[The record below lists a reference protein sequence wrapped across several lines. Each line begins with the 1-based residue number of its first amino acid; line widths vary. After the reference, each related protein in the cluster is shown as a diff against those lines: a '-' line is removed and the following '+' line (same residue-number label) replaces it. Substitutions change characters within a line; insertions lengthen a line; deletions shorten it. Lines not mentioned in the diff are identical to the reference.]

1 MYKYDT
7 DFERLNTYLKFKMN
21 DKAKEQKIAT
31 MSKRHQHI
39 RQSLEADRLERRN
52 SLEVHQL
59 SLGGIDQIKKSRES
73 ALSAEMEAANRKKVI
88 DDNNSNDD
96 EGLRKK
102 KKAKKKIPRWKQLY
116 DCKFESYK
124 VILERETG
132 AKKSLKNRIKQRKTS
147 KYVVQQG

>member
-1 MYKYDT
+1 MWT
-7 DFERLNTYLKFKMN
+7 
-21 DKAKEQKIAT
+21 
-31 MSKRHQHI
+31 
-39 RQSLEADRLERRN
+39 
-52 SLEVHQL
+52 QL
-59 SLGGIDQIKKSRES
+59 TKGQIVST
-73 ALSAEMEAANRKKVI
+73 AWTTTIHGEMEAANRKKVI

-124 VILERETG
+124 VILERERG
-132 AKKSLKNRIKQRKTS
+132 EEKSLKNRIKQRKTS